1 MINQIDKCCKCR
13 AIFSPFSY
21 MCNKCQEDYMR
32 KNPAHHGILEKNNPK
47 VRFIHEMPIR
57 VILGDEV
64 YRPVDCISEFHS
76 KEDIE
81 FDIHV
86 SMGTR
91 YLMNDFMVM
100 PLIKNVIFNPP
111 ATIVFFEDG
120 TKTVVKT
127 QEGDT
132 YDPEKGLAMAISKR
146 LLGNDHK
153 YYWTFKKWLKR
164 ARKSTPKDDA

>member
-1 MINQIDKCCKCR
+1 MINQIYKCDECR

-21 MCNKCQEDYMR
+21 MCKKCQEDYMR
-32 KNPAHHGILEKNNPK
+32 KNTAHHG
-47 VRFIHEMPIR
+47 IHEMPIR

-64 YRPVDCISEFHS
+64 YRPVDCIAEFHS

-81 FDIHV
+81 FGIQV
-86 SMGTR
+86 SMGAR

-120 TKTVVKT
+120 TKTVVKV

-132 YDPEKGLAMAISKR
+132 FDPEKGLAMAISKR

-164 ARKSTPKDDA
+164 ARKSTPKD